1 MRRSLIA
8 SLAVVLTAAL
18 VPAFALAKGASEAT
32 IAGPGLASPIRLG
45 GSGEPGSGS
54 RLARVAE
61 SAGFFQAVFGQ
72 QPDPMRSHRPRGSLG
87 PRYRISYVMPGPNG
101 RAARIRQDVYPF
113 ARPAPVTYM
122 APGQRFF
129 VTERTRGGW
138 FVASKTLRKLLVA
151 VGVPARSSAG

>member
-1 MRRSLIA
+1 LRRYLLVP
-8 SLAVVLTAAL
+8 LAAAL
-18 VPAFALAKGASEAT
+18 VAVLVPALGLAKGASEAT

-72 QPDPMRSHRPRGSLG
+72 QPDPMRSSRPRGTLG
-87 PRYRISYVMPGPNG
+87 PRYRITYVMPGPNG

-113 ARPAPVTYM
+113 AKPAPVTHM

-129 VTERTRGGW
+129 GTERTRGGW

-151 VGVPARSSAG
+151 VGVPARSPAG